1 MTVCIRC
8 RHPDTA
14 SRTGPTQATEIHVQP
29 FHLESI
35 TAGAD
40 CAVLRIGGEVD
51 VYTAPQLRERVIQL
65 LGHGARHIIADLRE
79 VEFLDSTGLGAPGR
93 QPQAATRAGRIA
105 QTRDRR
111 RQDPD
116 DLPAHRARPRLRA
129 PLVIPRGDRR
139 RPALASSPGLRRPQ
153 HRGMVPRTRTAV
165 NPAACLNIPPH
176 QARPGNCDSR
186 VQNVSLCAAP
196 DDRNHHPRVEQNG
209 GSARSYLGVGG
220 ASQQSRYGLLDGR
233 LLCIYTSPSL
243 GRMSASAAGRACG
256 SSLTA
261 RCLLVRRAGNSLVV

>member
-1 MTVCIRC
+1 M
-8 RHPDTA
+8 
-14 SRTGPTQATEIHVQP
+14 QP

-79 VEFLDSTGLGAPGR
+79 VEFLDSTGLGALVGS
-93 QPQAATRAGRIA
+93 
-105 QTRDRR
+105 
-111 RQDPD
+111 
-116 DLPAHRARPRLRA
+116 LKRLREQDGSLK
-129 PLVIPRGDRR
+129 LVTAADKILTIFRLTGLVHVFALHSSLPRGDRR

-186 VQNVSLCAAP
+186 VQNVPLCAAP
-196 DDRNHHPRVEQNG
+196 DDRNHHPRVEQRAVRVRLLVAVSDRRAVVG
-209 GSARSYLGVGG
+209 FGCEPGGGPSPLATSSTQRPGCSSARATRSGARGSANW
-220 ASQQSRYGLLDGR
+220 
-233 LLCIYTSPSL
+233 PS
-243 GRMSASAAGRACG
+243 MNCHI
-256 SSLTA
+256 
-261 RCLLVRRAGNSLVV
+261 RRGPKPE